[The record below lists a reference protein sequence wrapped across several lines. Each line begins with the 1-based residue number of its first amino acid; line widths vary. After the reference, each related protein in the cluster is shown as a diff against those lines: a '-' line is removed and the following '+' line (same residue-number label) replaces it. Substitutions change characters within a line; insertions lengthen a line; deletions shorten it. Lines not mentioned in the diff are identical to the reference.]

1 MKTTRLILGIITIVL
16 FVIIL
21 FQSCAAGIV
30 NTVGKSSDAGGSA
43 GIFVAFLSLIAG
55 IIAVAARSSA
65 GGSMTAGAFYMITA
79 ITGISNSNVYKD
91 LSVWGGL
98 YFIFSLFFIISGVK
112 QRKNKKKGLLG

>member
-21 FQSCAAGIV
+21 FQSCAAGMV

-98 YFIFSLFFIISGVK
+98 YFIFSLFFIISGIK
-112 QRKNKKKGLLG
+112 QRKNKKKAIE